1 MCVHLL
7 HTFQNYIKLEITP
20 SQALS
25 FKMDDPHIQ
34 ILQIFLNLTWI
45 FFHINFYIKVQ
56 QLELH
61 SICMAYT
68 NTFWEFYPQN
78 KHILIITNN
87 FNPFANKSINN
98 VSRESAVILRFACYF
113 LYKFHHHAGVASIIS
128 F

>member
-34 ILQIFLNLTWI
+34 ILRIFLNLTWI
-45 FFHINFYIKVQ
+45 FFHIDFYIKVQ

-61 SICMAYT
+61 SIFMAYA
-68 NTFWEFYPQN
+68 NPFWEFYPQN
-78 KHILIITNN
+78 KHILIIIND
-87 FNPFANKSINN
+87 FNPFANQ
-98 VSRESAVILRFACYF
+98 
-113 LYKFHHHAGVASIIS
+113 SIIS
-128 F
+128 IENLQ